1 MPILPNEKSAI
12 EFLRK
17 ALHKKYKL
25 LDFKLYGSKARGTDH
40 QYSDLDIMIV
50 LEENTPEIESEID
63 DLIFEINLKYNC
75 LITALYYSKNEIES
89 GPFAESPVY
98 KKILEEGI
106 AI

>member
-1 MPILPNEKSAI
+1 MPILANEKRGI
-12 EFLRK
+12 ELLQKELLR
-17 ALHKKYKL
+17 KYKL
-25 LDFKLYGSKARGTDH
+25 VDFKLYGSKARGADH

-63 DLIFEINLKYNC
+63 DLIFEINIKYNC

-89 GPFAESPVY
+89 GPFAESPIY